1 MARIDKTEPHVG
13 SFRAP
18 LGFAPV
24 AADVGKIYA
33 VDISGTGTVIK
44 SVDGTDCRGV
54 ICLSSLIPQGKPVDV
69 MTSGEIV
76 DILAAADGVTGFGAG
91 VLVKAGAAGVV
102 SNVAAGKA
110 IGWFVQSWRLIVRL
124 QAVAE

>member
-18 LGFAPV
+18 LGFQPV

-33 VDISGTGTVIK
+33 VDINGSGQAVK

-54 ICLSSLIPQGKPVDV
+54 ICLSSIIPQGKPVDV

-76 DILAAADGVTGFGAG
+76 DILDATSGVTGFAAGA
-91 VLVKAGAAGVV
+91 LMKAGAAGVV
-102 SNVAAGKA
+102 SNAAAGKTL
-110 IGWFVQSWRLIVRL
+110 GWFVQSWRLIVRL

>member
-24 AADVGKIYA
+24 TTDVGKLYA
-33 VDISGTGTVIK
+33 VDINGSGQAVK
-44 SVDGTDCRGV
+44 SVDGTDCRGI

-69 MTSGEIV
+69 MTAGEIV
-76 DILAAADGVTGFGAG
+76 DILDAASGVTGFGAG

-102 SNVAAGKA
+102 SNVAAGKT
-110 IGWFVQSWRLIVRL
+110 IGWFVQSWRLVVRL

>member
-18 LGFAPV
+18 LGFQPV

-33 VDISGTGTVIK
+33 VDINGSGAVVK

-76 DILAAADGVTGFGAG
+76 DVDAASGVTGFAAG
-91 VLVKAGAAGVV
+91 VLVKAGAAGIV
-102 SNVAAGKA
+102 SNAAVGKS
-110 IGWFVQSWRLIVRL
+110 IGWFVQAWRLVVRL
-124 QAVAE
+124 GAVAE

>member
-18 LGFAPV
+18 LGFQPV

-33 VDISGTGTVIK
+33 VDINGSGAVVK

-54 ICLSSLIPQGKPVDV
+54 ICLSSMIPQGKPVDV
-69 MTSGEIV
+69 MTSGELV
-76 DILAAADGVTGFGAG
+76 DILDASSGVTGFGAG
-91 VLVKAGAAGVV
+91 VLVKAGAAGIV
-102 SNVAAGKA
+102 SNAAAGKS
-110 IGWFVQSWRLIVRL
+110 IGWFVQAWRLVVRL
-124 QAVAE
+124 GAVAE

>member
-1 MARIDKTEPHVG
+1 MARFDKTEPHVG

-18 LGFAPV
+18 LGFQPV

-33 VDISGTGTVIK
+33 VDINGSGAVVK

-54 ICLSSLIPQGKPVDV
+54 ICLSSLIQQGRPVDV

-76 DILAAADGVTGFGAG
+76 DVLAAADGVTGFGAG
-91 VLVKAGAAGVV
+91 VLVKAGAAGIV